1 MSNTAATGA
10 PSTETFY
17 RADDFLIHL
26 RQAHGLK
33 LSKSAFLNGVRAG
46 KYPQPLRITPMRP
59 VWRSSDA
66 AALIAS
72 F

>member
-10 PSTETFY
+10 SSTETFY
-17 RADDFLIHL
+17 RADDFIIHL
-26 RQAHGLK
+26 REAHGIK
-33 LSKSAFLNGVRAG
+33 ISKSAFLNGARAG
-46 KYPQPLRITPMRP
+46 KYPQPSRLSPLRP
-59 VWRSSDA
+59 VWRNSDA